1 MAQDITFV
9 FISIE
14 GHFVPA
20 GRLEMSHS
28 GEGVHLSEFSY
39 GRRYLERKNAIPIDP
54 NELPLTLRTYSTIGQ
69 FRAFQ
74 DASPDGWGRHL
85 LDLAAEEYG
94 VKPTE
99 FDYLT
104 VLDQENRIGAL
115 AFGPDP
121 RKRPEPTT
129 PPWRP
134 DIVHGDTLD
143 LGEMIRVADRVLS
156 HEELAPEHRRFLV
169 RGSSAG
175 GAQPKA
181 VVEYEGRQWIAKFSR
196 EFEYWPTCRIELA
209 AMNLAALCSI
219 RIPECKVIE
228 VSGRD
233 VFLIERFDR
242 SRDHIRHHFLSAMTL
257 VGAQDMTEG
266 AYGDIARAI
275 RRYGVADYVKDDLV
289 ELFRRMV
296 FNILCN
302 NNDDHLKNHGFL
314 YDPTSKMWRLSPAY
328 DIVPQPREKADGHGF
343 LTLGVGSKG
352 RLATLENA
360 LSRCEEFG
368 LSKDEAIKIAS
379 EVKNI
384 VSHQWV
390 FENRKALVPEEKIR
404 LVEEAYREA
413 EASSVLWIS

>member
-1 MAQDITFV
+1 M
-9 FISIE
+9 
-14 GHFVPA
+14 
-20 GRLEMSHS
+20 
-28 GEGVHLSEFSY
+28 
-39 GRRYLERKNAIPIDP
+39 
-54 NELPLTLRTYSTIGQ
+54 
-69 FRAFQ
+69 
-74 DASPDGWGRHL
+74 
-85 LDLAAEEYG
+85 
-94 VKPTE
+94 
-99 FDYLT
+99 
-104 VLDQENRIGAL
+104 
-115 AFGPDP
+115 
-121 RKRPEPTT
+121 
-129 PPWRP
+129 
-134 DIVHGDTLD
+134 
-143 LGEMIRVADRVLS
+143 
-156 HEELAPEHRRFLV
+156 
-169 RGSSAG
+169 
-175 GAQPKA
+175 
-181 VVEYEGRQWIAKFSR
+181 VEYEGRQWIAKFSR

-328 DIVPQPREKADGHGF
+328 DIVPQPRENAEGHGF
-343 LTLGVGSKG
+343 LTLEVGSKG

-368 LSKDEAIKIAS
+368 LNKDEATKIAS

-390 FENRKALVPEEKIR
+390 SENRKALVPEEKIR
-404 LVEEAYREA
+404 LVEKAYREA
-413 EASSVLWIS
+413 EASSVLWTS